1 MNRSEL
7 IGRMALKNKEVTPE
21 VIDVATRE
29 IFDLMSDTLVN
40 GDRIEVRNFGS
51 FGVKLMPAKKGRNPK
66 TGERLEVPPRNKAF
80 FKPGKPLE
88 ARIDTVNA

>member
-7 IGRMALKNKEVTPE
+7 MCRMAHKNKEVDPE

-29 IFDLMSDTLVN
+29 IFELMSDTLVSGN
-40 GDRIEVRNFGS
+40 RIEIRNFGS
-51 FGVKLMPAKKGRNPK
+51 FGVKIMPEKKGRNPK
-66 TGERLEVPPRNKAF
+66 TGEKLIVAPRPKAF

-88 ARIDTVNA
+88 ARVDTLSA